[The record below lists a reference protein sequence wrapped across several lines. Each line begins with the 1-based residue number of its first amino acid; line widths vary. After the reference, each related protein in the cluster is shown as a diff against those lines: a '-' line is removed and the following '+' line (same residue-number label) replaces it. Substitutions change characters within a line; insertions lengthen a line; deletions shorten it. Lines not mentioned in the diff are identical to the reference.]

1 MQTRGYGTYRGRSW
15 FRTFLKILIG
25 VLLVLLVLLTAAFF
39 FLEPHII
46 YSPDGIRIDLPF
58 LSQGGGGGGGAGP
71 VGPVNSFPVE
81 TPDLD
86 LNLPDPTP
94 TPEPTPEPGAP
105 FHGVELAAPALY
117 DGTAQSQVDEAGA
130 NAAVFDMKS
139 DEGALAYISQLELAL
154 DAKVSASD
162 GAINA
167 AIQLLNTGEL
177 YTVARISCFRDNTVP
192 RSNMPMAVK
201 TTAGNWRDKGNYRWL
216 SPANPEARAYVI
228 GVCVE
233 LAGLGFDEL
242 LLDNCGFPT
251 QGKVNIIQ
259 SGNNYP
265 AGELEGAL
273 ETFFQELEAALASY
287 PEVKVS
293 VMTSEAVL
301 AGAQEDL
308 SGLSADLLAAHAW
321 RVWVPSSQ
329 EGNDYAALAV
339 DMGLTPDRVVTIA
352 GDVRPLE
359 ESWAVLAS

>member
-1 MQTRGYGTYRGRSW
+1 M
-15 FRTFLKILIG
+15 
-25 VLLVLLVLLTAAFF
+25 
-39 FLEPHII
+39 
-46 YSPDGIRIDLPF
+46 
-58 LSQGGGGGGGAGP
+58 
-71 VGPVNSFPVE
+71 
-81 TPDLD
+81 
-86 LNLPDPTP
+86 
-94 TPEPTPEPGAP
+94 
-105 FHGVELAAPALY
+105 
-117 DGTAQSQVDEAGA
+117 
-130 NAAVFDMKS
+130 
-139 DEGALAYISQLELAL
+139 
-154 DAKVSASD
+154 
-162 GAINA
+162 
-167 AIQLLNTGEL
+167 
-177 YTVARISCFRDNTVP
+177 
-192 RSNMPMAVK
+192 
-201 TTAGNWRDKGNYRWL
+201 
-216 SPANPEARAYVI
+216 
-228 GVCVE
+228 CVE

-321 RVWVPSSQ
+321 RVWVPASQ

>member
-58 LSQGGGGGGGAGP
+58 LQGQGGGGTEPAGP
-71 VGPVNSFPVE
+71 VDPLPAG
-81 TPDLD
+81 TPSLD
-86 LNLPDPTP
+86 LTTPDPTP

-105 FHGVELAAPALY
+105 FHGVKLAATALY
-117 DGTAQSQVDEAGA
+117 DGTAQSQVDSAGG

-154 DAKVSASD
+154 GSKVSATD

-201 TTAGNWRDKGNYRWL
+201 TSAGNWRDRGNYRWL

-242 LLDNCGFPT
+242 LLDNCCFPT
-251 QGKVNIIQ
+251 QGKVNIILP
-259 SGNNYP
+259 GDNYP

-273 ETFFQELEAALASY
+273 ETFFQELEAALAGY

-308 SGLSADLLAAHAW
+308 SGQTAELLAAHAW
-321 RVWVPSSQ
+321 RVWAPPSQ
-329 EGNDYAALAV
+329 EGNDYAALALE
-339 DMGLTPDRVVTIA
+339 MGLTPERLVTIA
-352 GDVRPLE
+352 GEVRPLD
-359 ESWAVLAS
+359 ESWVVWES